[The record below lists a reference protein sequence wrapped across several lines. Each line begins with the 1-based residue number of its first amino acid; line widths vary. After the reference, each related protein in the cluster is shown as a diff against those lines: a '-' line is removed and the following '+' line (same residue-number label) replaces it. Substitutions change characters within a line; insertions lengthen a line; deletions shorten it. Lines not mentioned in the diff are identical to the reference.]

1 MRLTA
6 REEEIARLVAL
17 GHRDKEVARRL
28 GISLNTARCHLRN
41 IRDKLG
47 IHSRVGIALHMWE
60 RPRSSSPWT
69 RAATS
74 SGVPSAG

>member
-17 GHRDKEVARRL
+17 GHTDKEVARRL
-28 GISLNTARCHLRN
+28 GISLSTARCHLRN

-60 RPRSSSPWT
+60 RRPSDGT
-69 RAATS
+69 ANHD
-74 SGVPSAG
+74 GVGRGPPH